1 MKYIEKFYERAV
13 KERSANSTEEL
24 LDFISD
30 SHGSK
35 VQIASS
41 LGAEDVVLID
51 IMKRRNL
58 EIDVFTIDT
67 GRLNQ
72 ETYDLVDEI
81 STRYEIKI
89 NILLPEPLDVKEM
102 VEKKGMNLF
111 YESTENR
118 KLCCNIRKVQPLNR
132 HLSGLD
138 AWISGIRSEQNQN
151 RLSSKRIELEHRYKL
166 IIKYNPLLEWTYK
179 QIFDYIKENNVPYNK
194 LHDLGYPSIG
204 CLPCTRSV
212 QQGDKNRSGRWY
224 WEEES
229 NTECG
234 LHEN

>member
-1 MKYIEKFYERAV
+1 MKYIEKFYKRAV

-81 STRYEIKI
+81 SARYEIKI

-151 RLSSKRIELEHRYKL
+151 RLSSKRIELEHRDKL

-212 QQGDKNRSGRWY
+212 KQGDKNRSGRWY